1 MKEKPWFAVVYIF
14 CLTAVLS
21 FIVIG
26 FAELTKE
33 RVEANKRL
41 ALEKAVLEVLDL
53 AEDKSAA
60 QLHQT
65 FLDRLRSAD
74 DGDYYTLMENGTIVA
89 YAVRIEGSGFWAP
102 IKGIVGVSADRKSI
116 KGISFYEQNETPG
129 LGGEIAKLP
138 FRSKF
143 KDLLIAT
150 QGDPIGIKP
159 FGADLAEN
167 EVHAISG
174 ATQTCARLEEIINED
189 LRQWLQIEQTE
200 DGE

>member
-26 FAELTKE
+26 FAEITKE

-41 ALEKAVLEVLDL
+41 ALERAVLEVFAL

-65 FLDRLRSAD
+65 FLDRTRSVD
-74 DGDYYTLMENGTIVA
+74 DGEYYTLMENDTIIA
-89 YAVRIEGSGFWAP
+89 FAVRVEGSGFWAP
-102 IKGIVGVSADRKSI
+102 IKGVVGVSADRKSI
-116 KGISFYEQNETPG
+116 TGISFYEQNETPG
-129 LGGEIAKLP
+129 LGGEIANLP
-138 FRSKF
+138 FRRKF
-143 KDLLIAT
+143 EGLLIAS

-174 ATQTCARLEEIINED
+174 ATQTCTRLEAIINED
-189 LRQWLQIEQTE
+189 LSRWLGIERTE

>member
-26 FAELTKE
+26 FAEITKE

-41 ALEKAVLEVLDL
+41 ALERAVLEVFAL

-65 FLDRLRSAD
+65 FLDRTRSVD
-74 DGDYYTLMENGTIVA
+74 DGEYYTLMENDTIIA
-89 YAVRIEGSGFWAP
+89 FAVRVEGSGFWAP
-102 IKGIVGVSADRKSI
+102 IKGVVGVSADRKSI
-116 KGISFYEQNETPG
+116 TGISFYEQNETPG
-129 LGGEIAKLP
+129 LGGEIANLP
-138 FRSKF
+138 FRRRF
-143 KDLLIAT
+143 EGLLIASE
-150 QGDPIGIKP
+150 GDPIGIKP

-174 ATQTCARLEEIINED
+174 ATQTCIRLEAIINED
-189 LRQWLQIEQTE
+189 MSKWLGIVQTE

>member
-41 ALEKAVLEVLDL
+41 ALERAVLEVFAL

-65 FLDRLRSAD
+65 FLDRTRSVD
-74 DGDYYTLMENGTIVA
+74 DGEYYTLIENGTIIA
-89 YAVRIEGSGFWAP
+89 FAVCVEGSGFWAP
-102 IKGIVGVSADRKSI
+102 IKGVVGVSVDRKTI
-116 KGISFYEQNETPG
+116 TGISFYEQNETPG
-129 LGGEIAKLP
+129 LGGEIAGLP

-143 KDLLIAT
+143 KNLLIASE
-150 QGDPIGIKP
+150 GDPIGIKP

-174 ATQTCARLEEIINED
+174 ATQTCTRLEAIINED
-189 LRQWLQIEQTE
+189 LSRWLGIERTE

>member
-1 MKEKPWFAVVYIF
+1 MKEKPWFPVAYIF

-41 ALEKAVLEVLDL
+41 AFEKAVLEAFDL
-53 AEDKSAA
+53 AQDKSSV

-65 FLDRLRSAD
+65 FLDRIQSAA
-74 DGDYYTLMENGTIVA
+74 DGDYYTLMEDGKVTA
-89 YAVRIEGSGFWAP
+89 YAVRLEGSGFWAP
-102 IKGIVGVSADRKSI
+102 IKGIVGISADRKKI
-116 KGISFYEQNETPG
+116 TGISFYEQNETPG
-129 LGGEIAKLP
+129 LGGEITKLP
-138 FRSKF
+138 FRRKF
-143 KDLLIAT
+143 EGLPIAP

-159 FGADLAEN
+159 FGADLADN

-174 ATQTCARLEEIINED
+174 ATQTCTRLEEIINTD
-189 LRQWLQIEQTE
+189 LRQWLETDQTE